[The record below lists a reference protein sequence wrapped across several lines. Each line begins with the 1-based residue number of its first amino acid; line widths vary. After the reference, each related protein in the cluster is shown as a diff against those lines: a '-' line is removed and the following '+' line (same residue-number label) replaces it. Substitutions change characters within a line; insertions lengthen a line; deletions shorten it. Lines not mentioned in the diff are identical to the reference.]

1 MSALPAA
8 PLSSSLVEPAQCTIT
23 AVGAATMWGK
33 GRDVWNWTSR
43 KTKTAAGTALTT
55 VQDAAPPVVRKCSPA
70 VQAVTSKKKDVAGV
84 AVGTVAVQAAVVPA
98 LNLVGFTSI
107 GPAASSWAAYS
118 ISLYAGAVPAG
129 RQSRLRSGSTTT

>member
-84 AVGTVAVQAAVVPA
+84 AVGTVAVQAAVVPT
-98 LNLVGFTSI
+98 LNTSI

-118 ISLYAGAVPAG
+118 MSLYAGAVPAG